1 MLTEGPIAE
10 EKHVIGSRQ
19 LQDVACLSEK
29 VVHSTLQLR

>member
-10 EKHVIGSRQ
+10 GKHVIGSRQ
-19 LQDVACLSEK
+19 LQDVASLYEK